1 VPGSPLKP
9 PELRQ
14 GHRIRPA
21 LAVVSRHQAAPQP
34 APAVP
39 DPPPGLLKATRVRWA
54 AFWTSPQ
61 AAAALPS
68 DLGGLERWIISLDE
82 WTRAMRAFRK
92 ERIVEG
98 STKQP
103 ALNPLAAYIA
113 SREAAIRDA
122 EEKYGM
128 TPMARLRLGIA
139 VGQAK
144 LTAAELNRALAADDG
159 PILESGESDDGNSDE
174 ADDADG
180 SNDDGDEWHAA

>member
-1 VPGSPLKP
+1 MPGSPLKP
-9 PELRQ
+9 SEVRQ

-21 LAVVSRHQAAPQP
+21 LTVVSRPPP
-34 APAVP
+34 APSVP
-39 DPPPGLLKATRVRWA
+39 DPPPGLLKATRARWE

-82 WTRAMRAFRK
+82 WTRAMRAFRR

-103 ALNPLAAYIA
+103 ALNPLAAYIT

-122 EEKYGM
+122 EERYGM

-159 PILESGESDDGNSDE
+159 PILESGESNDSDR
-174 ADDADG
+174 DDAD
-180 SNDDGDEWHAA
+180 DGDTDSDGWHPA